1 MKEEVN
7 WKGRM
12 LHIIK
17 SKKHPIG
24 IVGLGYVGL
33 PLAVAFANKGYK
45 IIGVDVN
52 LARVK
57 DINSGV
63 SPITDVKSIALQRMV
78 KKGMLRVTNQP
89 DILRLAPVIII
100 CVPTPLNKNKQP
112 DLSCVEDSALA
123 VGRCMH
129 EGSLV
134 ILESTSYPGTTRDV
148 VYPII
153 EREARGKKFFLAYSP
168 ERVDPN
174 SRAFT
179 FRNTP
184 KLVAGVDDDATEMA
198 MGLYSEIVKKV
209 VRVSRPEIG
218 ETAKVFEN
226 VFRSVNIGLVNE
238 LAMMCE
244 KLGISVWEVLEAA
257 ETKPF
262 GFMRFSPSPGVG
274 GHCIPI
280 DPYYLDQKAAEV
292 GFHSRFIR
300 VAMDINEQMPEHVV
314 EGIAKALDL
323 RQGKALSTSIIL
335 VLGVAYKPNVAD
347 TRGSPSLEV
356 LKKLYDRGATVR
368 YYDSFVPCLPEMK
381 MNSIDRRDLQENI
394 GEVDCVVMATN
405 HSEFTPI
412 WRHIVDKSKL
422 LYDARGWTYTLKD
435 YELEKPQSLQN
446 VVRLGE

>member
-1 MKEEVN
+1 MEEIN

-12 LHIIK
+12 LNIIK
-17 SKKHPIG
+17 SKEHPIG

-45 IIGVDVN
+45 VVGVDVN
-52 LARVK
+52 KKRVSEV
-57 DINSGV
+57 NAGM
-63 SPITDVKSIALQRMV
+63 SPITDVKNASLQRLV
-78 KKGMLRVTNQP
+78 KKGLIKATDNHAELQKTF
-89 DILRLAPVIII
+89 VIII

-112 DLSCVEDSALA
+112 DLSYVEDTASA
-123 VGRCMH
+123 VGRCMYK
-129 EGSLV
+129 GSLV
-134 ILESTSYPGTTRDV
+134 VLESTSYPGTTRDV

-153 EREARGKKFFLAYSP
+153 ERSGKDKKFFLAYSP
-168 ERVDPN
+168 ERVDPS
-174 SRAFT
+174 SRLFT
-179 FRNTP
+179 LRNTP
-184 KLVAGVDDDATEMA
+184 KLVAGMDDDSTEVA
-198 MGLYSEIVKKV
+198 VELYSAIVKKV

-280 DPYYLDQKAAEV
+280 DPYYLDQKATEV

-300 VAMDINEQMPEHVV
+300 VAMDINEQMPNHVV
-314 EGIAKALDL
+314 EGIARALDL
-323 RQGKALSTSIIL
+323 RQGKALSVSTIL
-335 VLGVAYKPNVAD
+335 VLGVAYKQNVAD
-347 TRGSPSLEV
+347 TRESPSLEV
-356 LKKLYDRGATVR
+356 LKKLYERGATVR
-368 YYDSFVPCLPEMK
+368 YYDSFVPYLPEMK
-381 MNSIDRRDLQENI
+381 MTSVNRRDLLENI
-394 GEVDCVVMATN
+394 KEVDCVVMATN

-412 WRHIVDKSKL
+412 WRHIVDKAKL
-422 LYDARGWTYTLKD
+422 VYDARGWTYTLKD
-435 YELEKPQSLQN
+435 YKLVNPQSLQN